1 MRISPGSAAI
11 IARTL
16 LHYAFINSKRRAS
29 RYLCLHIASR
39 ANERFRCAT
48 VFRRRYLR
56 NGQAERESKKEGG
69 REKAGERER
78 ERDEEQIKVALLTL
92 SIGLH
97 TRVSSS
103 KWNNFRARVSPCIVS
118 SRRRHR
124 SIATVSHLSR

>member
-1 MRISPGSAAI
+1 MHISPGSAAI
-11 IARTL
+11 IRRIL

-39 ANERFRCAT
+39 AND
-48 VFRRRYLR
+48 VFDAPRYLDGDIYGTDKP
-56 NGQAERESKKEGG
+56 NERG

-103 KWNNFRARVSPCIVS
+103 KWNSFRARVSPCILVS
-118 SRRRHR
+118 SQAPFDRDGP
-124 SIATVSHLSR
+124 T